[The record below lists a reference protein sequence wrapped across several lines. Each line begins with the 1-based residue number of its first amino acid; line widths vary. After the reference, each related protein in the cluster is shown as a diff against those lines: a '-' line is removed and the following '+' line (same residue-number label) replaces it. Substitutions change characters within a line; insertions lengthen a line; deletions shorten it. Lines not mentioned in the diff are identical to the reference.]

1 MIDYYETKVHP
12 ITKRMVLDAFKQIRN
27 NGQAAGVD
35 GLSIREYESKLS
47 QNLYKLWNRLTSG
60 SYHPAP
66 VRERRIPKKGGG
78 QRNLGICNVEDR
90 IAQQVVR
97 QRIEHKIDP
106 TFHPD
111 SYGYRPGRHAHHAIE
126 MATQRCFKNNWVL
139 DLDVKAFFDTI
150 DHQLLM
156 KAIKRY
162 TDEKWVLIY
171 IERWLRAGVLKESGS
186 IDSKSEGTMQGS
198 VISPLLANVFMHFV
212 LDKWMEKNYPKVP
225 FERYCDDVIVHCKSE
240 QQAVNIKANLTA
252 RLQAC
257 KLNIS
262 EEKTRIVFCK
272 NQTNRR
278 AKTDNHSSFDFLGY
292 TFKPK
297 LVPTK
302 KGILLLTLPSM
313 SQKSKNGVM
322 EKLREMKIYKRK
334 DSVQDLARDLNSK
347 MRGWMAYYGAFNKW
361 GMGTIWWN
369 VSRILVKWVS
379 RNRKW
384 NKKKAVKWL
393 KKIYQDHPGMFAHWK
408 FRHP

>member
-35 GLSIREYESKLS
+35 GVSLKEYEKDLP

-60 SYHPAP
+60 SYYPATA
-66 VRERRIPKKGGG
+66 REKKIPKKGGG
-78 QRNLGICNVEDR
+78 FRSLGICNVEDR
-90 IAQQVVR
+90 VAQQVVR
-97 QRIEHKIDP
+97 KRIEYKIDP

-126 MATQRCFKNNWVL
+126 MATQRCLKDNWVL
-139 DLDVKAFFDTI
+139 DLDIKSFFDTI
-150 DHQLLM
+150 DHELLM

-162 TDEKWVLIY
+162 TNERWVLMY
-171 IERWLRAGVLKESGS
+171 IERWLKAGILREDGA
-186 IDSKSEGTMQGS
+186 IEYNSEGTMQGS

-212 LDKWMEKNYPKVP
+212 LDKWMEKNYPKVS
-225 FERYCDDVIVHCKSE
+225 FERYCDDVIVHCKSS
-240 QQAVNIKANLTA
+240 QQAISIKSNLRA
-252 RLQAC
+252 RLKAC
-257 KLNIS
+257 KLDLN

-272 NQTNRR
+272 KQTN
-278 AKTDNHSSFDFLGY
+278 KSFKSDCHSSFDFLGY

-322 EKLREMKIYKRK
+322 EKLREMKIYKIK
-334 DSVQDLARDLNSK
+334 DTIQDLARDVNSK
-347 MRGWMAYYGAFNKW
+347 MRGWISYYGAFNKW
-361 GMGTIWWN
+361 GMGAICWN
-369 VSRILVKWVS
+369 ANRILMKWVK
-379 RNRKW
+379 RKRGW
-384 NKKKAVKWL
+384 NSTRSIKWL
-393 KKIYQDHPGMFAHWK
+393 KNVFKDHPNLFTHWK
-408 FRHP
+408 FSRP

>member
-12 ITKRMVLDAFKQIRN
+12 VTKRMVLDAFKQIRN

-35 GLSIREYESKLS
+35 GLSISEYERSLP

-66 VRERRIPKKGGG
+66 VREKRIPKKGGG
-78 QRNLGICNVEDR
+78 HRSLGICNVEDR

-97 QRIEHKIDP
+97 QRIEYKIDP
-106 TFHPD
+106 TFHSD
-111 SYGYRPGRHAHHAIE
+111 SYGYRPGRHSHHAIE

-156 KAIKRY
+156 KAIMRY
-162 TDEKWVLIY
+162 TNEKWVLMY
-171 IERWLRAGVLKESGS
+171 IERWLKAGVLSESGT
-186 IDSKSEGTMQGS
+186 IEAKAEGTMQGS

-212 LDKWMEKNYPKVP
+212 LDKWMERNYPKVT

-240 QQAVNIKANLTA
+240 QQAINIKANLTA

-272 NQTNRR
+272 NQTNRA
-278 AKTDNHSSFDFLGY
+278 AKTGNYSSFDFLGY

-313 SQKSKNGVM
+313 SQKSKNSVM

-334 DSVQDLARDLNSK
+334 DIIQNVSRDINSK
-347 MRGWMAYYGAFNKW
+347 MRGWIAYYGAFNKW
-361 GMGTIWWN
+361 GMGTVWWN
-369 VSRILVKWVS
+369 VNKILVKWVS
-379 RNRKW
+379 RKREW
-384 NKKKAVKWL
+384 NKTRAIKWL
-393 KKIYQDHPGMFAHWK
+393 KKVYKDHPGMFVHWK
-408 FRHP
+408 FSHP